1 MIERIIDTKELG
13 EGKSVRHIE
22 VEKLSDKYHVRKLY
36 QTDLEIIYR
45 LSAENKVYY
54 QYHPPFVT
62 RKSILNDMTVL
73 PIGKNNCDK
82 YYVGFFEK
90 ESLIAVMDLISDYP
104 EEGCGFIGLFM
115 MDVDYQNRG
124 IGSYIIDNV
133 LGYLK
138 LSKFQKVRLGVD
150 KGNLQS
156 YSFWRKN
163 GFHEICENEY
173 IVMERLL

>member
-1 MIERIIDTKELG
+1 MIERIIDTKELD
-13 EGKSVRHIE
+13 EGKSAHHIE
-22 VEKLSDKYHVRKLY
+22 VEKFSDKYHVRKLNK
-36 QTDLEIIYR
+36 TDLEIIYR
-45 LSAENKVYY
+45 LSVGNKMYY
-54 QYHPPFVT
+54 QYHLPFVT
-62 RKSILNDMTVL
+62 RESILDDMTVL
-73 PIGKNNCDK
+73 PTGKSIRDK

-90 ESLIAVMDLISDYP
+90 ESFIAVMDLISDYP
-104 EEGCGFIGLFM
+104 AVGCGFIGLFM

-133 LGYLK
+133 LEYLK

-150 KGNLQS
+150 KGNPQS

-163 GFHEICENEY
+163 GFHKICENEY

>member
-13 EGKSVRHIE
+13 EGKSVHHIE

-90 ESLIAVMDLISDYP
+90 ESL
-104 EEGCGFIGLFM
+104 
-115 MDVDYQNRG
+115 
-124 IGSYIIDNV
+124 
-133 LGYLK
+133 
-138 LSKFQKVRLGVD
+138 VR
-150 KGNLQS
+150 
-156 YSFWRKN
+156 
-163 GFHEICENEY
+163 
-173 IVMERLL
+173 RLWI

>member
-1 MIERIIDTKELG
+1 MIEQIIDTKELD
-13 EGKSVRHIE
+13 EGKSVHHIE
-22 VEKLSDKYHVRKLY
+22 VENFSDKYHVRKLNK
-36 QTDLEIIYR
+36 TDLEIIYR
-45 LSAENKVYY
+45 LSVGNKIYY

-62 RKSILNDMTVL
+62 RESILDDMTVL
-73 PIGKNNCDK
+73 PTGKSIRDK
-82 YYVGFFEK
+82 YYAGFFEK

-104 EEGCGFIGLFM
+104 AVGCGFIGLFM
-115 MDVDYQNRG
+115 LDVDYQNRG

-138 LSKFQKVRLGVD
+138 LSKLQKVRLGVD
-150 KGNLQS
+150 KGNPQS

>member
-1 MIERIIDTKELG
+1 MRIHRIIYD
-13 EGKSVRHIE
+13 
-22 VEKLSDKYHVRKLY
+22 
-36 QTDLEIIYR
+36 
-45 LSAENKVYY
+45 
-54 QYHPPFVT
+54 
-62 RKSILNDMTVL
+62 
-73 PIGKNNCDK
+73 
-82 YYVGFFEK
+82 
-90 ESLIAVMDLISDYP
+90 
-104 EEGCGFIGLFM
+104 
-115 MDVDYQNRG
+115 DVDYQNRG

-163 GFHEICENEY
+163 GFHEISENEY

>member
-1 MIERIIDTKELG
+1 M
-13 EGKSVRHIE
+13 
-22 VEKLSDKYHVRKLY
+22 
-36 QTDLEIIYR
+36 
-45 LSAENKVYY
+45 
-54 QYHPPFVT
+54 
-62 RKSILNDMTVL
+62 
-73 PIGKNNCDK
+73 
-82 YYVGFFEK
+82 
-90 ESLIAVMDLISDYP
+90 IAVMDLISDYP

-156 YSFWRKN
+156 IHFGEKTDFMKS
-163 GFHEICENEY
+163 ENEY